1 MNIIVQKFGGTST
14 RSRESRSN
22 MYNNII
28 REVNNGNKV
37 VAVVSAMGRY
47 DDPYATDTLLS
58 IVNTKQLTDE
68 EIDRL
73 TSIGETISTLVCKS
87 ELASLGYRCET
98 ITNAEL
104 GIVTDSTFNNAT
116 INKVEG
122 KDILEKLNYADVVF
136 CPGFQG
142 HSIHGKITTL
152 GRGGSDLS
160 AVAIGVAIDASEVE
174 IYSDVNGIYTA
185 DPRIVPN
192 AIKLDFIS
200 YAEMLELSKNGAKV
214 LNHRCVQLAAS
225 HNIAIHAR
233 SSFEDIPG
241 TYVIGDDRIM
251 KENLNQLIISGIT
264 GSQNEARITLVKV
277 DATNNSAGNLFTYV
291 IGDDRIMKE
300 NLNQLIISGITGSQN
315 EARITL
321 VKVDA
326 TNNSAGNLFEKI
338 ADAGVNVNVFNQALV
353 GGGKMDIS
361 LIISDVDVPTVVN
374 IINDLKPQL
383 NAHRVIVR
391 GNIGKVSVIGVG
403 IKNNRGMFQKAYNT
417 LNNNG
422 INVEMTSCSEIN
434 ISCYIDRD
442 DVRQAQILLHKAFLG
457 RGN

>member
-87 ELASLGYRCET
+87 ELATLGYRCET

-122 KDILEKLNYADVVF
+122 KDILEKLKYADIVF

-142 HSIHGKITTL
+142 HSVHGKITTL

-225 HNIAIHAR
+225 HAR

-241 TYVIGDDRIM
+241 
-251 KENLNQLIISGIT
+251 
-264 GSQNEARITLVKV
+264 
-277 DATNNSAGNLFTYV
+277 TYV

-417 LNNNG
+417 LSNNG

>member
-14 RSRESRSN
+14 RSRESRSI

-28 REVNNGNKV
+28 REINNGNKV

-87 ELASLGYRCET
+87 ELASLGYRVAT
-98 ITNAEL
+98 ITNDEL
-104 GIVTDSTFNNAT
+104 GIVTDSTFKNAT

-122 KDILEKLNYADVVF
+122 KDILEKLKYVDIVF

-142 HSIHGKITTL
+142 HSVHGKITTL

-160 AVAIGVAIDASEVE
+160 AVAIGVAIDAREVE

-185 DPRIVPN
+185 DPRLVPG
-192 AIKLDFIS
+192 AIKLDCIS
-200 YAEMLELSKNGAKV
+200 YAEMLELAKNCAKV

-233 SSFEDIPG
+233 SSFEDTKG
-241 TYVIGDDRIM
+241 
-251 KENLNQLIISGIT
+251 
-264 GSQNEARITLVKV
+264 
-277 DATNNSAGNLFTYV
+277 TYV

-361 LIISDVDVPTVVN
+361 LIISDVDVPAVVD

-383 NAHRVIVR
+383 NANRIIVR

-442 DVRQAQILLHKAFLG
+442 DVKRAQILLHEAFLG
-457 RGN
+457 RKGKIK

>member
-14 RSRESRSN
+14 RSRESRSI

-28 REVNNGNKV
+28 REINNGNKV

-87 ELASLGYRCET
+87 ELASLGYRVAT
-98 ITNAEL
+98 ITN
-104 GIVTDSTFNNAT
+104 I
-116 INKVEG
+116 
-122 KDILEKLNYADVVF
+122 VF

-142 HSIHGKITTL
+142 HSVHGKITTL

-160 AVAIGVAIDASEVE
+160 AVAIGVAIDAREVE

-185 DPRIVPN
+185 DPRLVPG
-192 AIKLDFIS
+192 AIKLDCIS
-200 YAEMLELSKNGAKV
+200 YAEMLELAKNGAKV

-233 SSFEDIPG
+233 SSFEDTKG
-241 TYVIGDDRIM
+241 
-251 KENLNQLIISGIT
+251 
-264 GSQNEARITLVKV
+264 
-277 DATNNSAGNLFTYV
+277 TYV

-361 LIISDVDVPTVVN
+361 LIISDVDVPAVVD

-383 NAHRVIVR
+383 NANRIIVR

-442 DVRQAQILLHKAFLG
+442 DVKRAQILLHEAFLG
-457 RGN
+457 RKGKIK